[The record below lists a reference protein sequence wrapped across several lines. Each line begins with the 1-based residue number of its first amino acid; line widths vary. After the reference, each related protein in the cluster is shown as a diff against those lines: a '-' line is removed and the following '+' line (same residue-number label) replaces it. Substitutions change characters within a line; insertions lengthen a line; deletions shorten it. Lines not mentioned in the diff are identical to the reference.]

1 MEDRFKV
8 RLWDITKQKF
18 VEVTGIEYYTDGY
31 EIDVHYDGDPFETGL
46 DEGYLK
52 ACFVEQC
59 TGLRDKNGKLIYE
72 GDILNVDLNVDDAE
86 NPENYPY
93 IGHIIRSKKET
104 AFKFLTGSIEVALTD
119 GNRCEVIGNIHENPE
134 LLEVN

>member
-1 MEDRFKV
+1 MSIMMAILLK
-8 RLWDITKQKF
+8 
-18 VEVTGIEYYTDGY
+18 
-31 EIDVHYDGDPFETGL
+31 
-46 DEGYLK
+46 GYLK

-72 GDILNVDLNVDDAE
+72 GDILNVDNVE

-93 IGHIIRSKKET
+93 IGHVIRSKNEA
-104 AFKFLTGSIEVALTD
+104 AFKFLTGNIEVSLKD
-119 GNRCEVIGNIHENPE
+119 SNQCEVIGNIHENPE

>member
-1 MEDRFKV
+1 MKDRFKV

-18 VEVTGIEYYTDGY
+18 IEVTEIDYYTDGV
-31 EIDVHYDGDPFETGL
+31 EVVVHYDGDPFDTGL

-72 GDILNVDLNVDDAE
+72 GDILNVDNTD
-86 NPENYPY
+86 NSENYSY
-93 IGHIIRSKKET
+93 IGHVIRSKKEA
-104 AFKFLTGSIEVALTD
+104 AFKFLTGNIEVALKD

-134 LLEVN
+134 LLEVK

>member
-18 VEVTGIEYYTDGY
+18 VEVTEIDYYTDG
-31 EIDVHYDGDPFETGL
+31 EEVTVHYDGDSFEMAL

-59 TGLRDKNGKLIYE
+59 TGLKDKNGKLIYE
-72 GDILNVDLNVDDAE
+72 GDILNVDDVE
-86 NPENYPY
+86 NPKNYPY
-93 IGHIIRSKKET
+93 IGHVIRSKKEA

-119 GNRCEVIGNIHENPE
+119 GNQCEVIGNIHENPE

>member
-18 VEVTGIEYYTDGY
+18 VEVTEIDYYTDG
-31 EIDVHYDGDPFETGL
+31 EEVTVHYDGDSFEMAL

-59 TGLRDKNGKLIYE
+59 TGLKDKNGKLIYE
-72 GDILNVDLNVDDAE
+72 GDILNVDDVE
-86 NPENYPY
+86 NPKNYPY
-93 IGHIIRSKKET
+93 IGYVIRSKKEA
-104 AFKFLTGSIEVALTD
+104 AFKFLTGNIEVNLTD
-119 GNRCEVIGNIHENPE
+119 GDCCEVIGNIHENPE

>member
-8 RLWDITKQKF
+8 RLWDITERKF
-18 VEVTGIEYYTDGY
+18 IKVTEIDYYTDGEEVTVY
-31 EIDVHYDGDPFETGL
+31 YDGDAFETIL
-46 DEGYLK
+46 DEGDLK

-59 TGLRDKNGKLIYE
+59 TGLKDKNGKLIYE
-72 GDILNVDLNVDDAE
+72 GDILNVDNTE

-93 IGHIIRSKKET
+93 VGNVIRSKKET
-104 AFKFLTGSIEVALTD
+104 AFKFLTGNIEVSLKD

-134 LLEVN
+134 LLEAN

>member
-18 VEVTGIEYYTDGY
+18 IEVTEIDYYTDGV
-31 EIDVHYDGDPFETGL
+31 EVVVHYDRDPFDTGL

-72 GDILNVDLNVDDAE
+72 GDILNVDNTE

-93 IGHIIRSKKET
+93 VGHVIRSKKEA
-104 AFKFLTGSIEVALTD
+104 AFKFLTGNIEVALKD